1 MANKEAIA
9 KAQAVLDT
17 LTAEQKAL
25 VTGNKDSEKALFA
38 KLNEMGA
45 GMDERKFA
53 EIMEAAAIVKEGDVF
68 SQEVSLDELE
78 SVAGGISMDSN
89 TNNCERWWR
98 RNIYGGNGFANCAA
112 TVEDGSWCDNS
123 DACHDVAV
131 AYTGIKGC
139 FISDCSKAW
148 R

>member
-9 KAQAVLDT
+9 KAQAVLDA
-17 LTAEQKAL
+17 LTPEQKKL
-25 VTGNKDSEKALFA
+25 VLENKGAEKALFD

-45 GMDERKFA
+45 GLDERKFA
-53 EIMEAAAIVKEGDVF
+53 EILEAASIVKEGDVF
-68 SQEVSLDELE
+68 SQEISADELE

-89 TNNCERWWR
+89 TNNCERWWK

-123 DACHDVAV
+123 DACNDMAV
-131 AYTGIKGC
+131 RYTGIKGC